1 MKMVIRIFFLPFR
14 YLAINII
21 LQRLDGYVPVLRYA
35 KVVVLRFVKL
45 SGPLAANPQIVLVEK
60 PGDAVYI
67 FCNLVDYL
75 SVLAAL
81 IFLLFCTLIQF
92 AVFSDMAI
100 PARNVITII
109 VRIYAERIRVPDP
122 VYVETYCL
130 REFFLRVILLT
141 IGNGDAMAFNI
152 DDSQKQLY
160 LQASCRLQW
169 IRTWKRERC
178 LL

>member
-21 LQRLDGYVPVLRYA
+21 LQLLDGHVPVLRYA
-35 KVVVLRFVKL
+35 KVVVLWFFKL
-45 SGPLAANPQIVLVEK
+45 SDPLAANPQIVLVEE

-100 PARNVITII
+100 QL
-109 VRIYAERIRVPDP
+109 
-122 VYVETYCL
+122 CL
-130 REFFLRVILLT
+130 SISQIDLRT
-141 IGNGDAMAFNI
+141 
-152 DDSQKQLY
+152 Y
-160 LQASCRLQW
+160 LQANLEHFQGYWSYYCENNP
-169 IRTWKRERC
+169 ISSPN
-178 LL
+178 

>member
-35 KVVVLRFVKL
+35 KVVVLWFSIL
-45 SGPLAANPQIVLVEK
+45 SGPLAANPQIVLVEE

-81 IFLLFCTLIQF
+81 IFLLFRTLIQF

-100 PARNVITII
+100 PARNVIPLSI
-109 VRIYAERIRVPDP
+109 RMDSERIRFPDF
-122 VYVETYCL
+122 VYFKSNCL
-130 REFFLRVILLT
+130 RKFPLRIIRHA
-141 IGNGDAMAFNI
+141 IGNGDSMMFNI
-152 DDSQKQLY
+152 G
-160 LQASCRLQW
+160 
-169 IRTWKRERC
+169 ENV
-178 LL
+178 